1 MTAAELKNRIPEKT
15 EKCLVSAC
23 LIGLCT
29 RYDGCSKPNKEC
41 LAYLEQFSLLYIPV
55 CPEQL
60 GGLSTPRTAADLT
73 GGDGL
78 AVLRGEAAVIDRNG
92 IEVSSQFIAGA
103 KAVLHIASSQDVRLA
118 LLKSGS
124 PSCGLTPATGVTAAL
139 LLENG
144 IQVLEF

>member
-1 MTAAELKNRIPEKT
+1 LLP

-29 RYDGCSKPNKEC
+29 RYDGCSKPNKAC
-41 LAYLEQFSLLYIPV
+41 QAYLKQLSLCYIPL

-60 GGLSTPRTAADLT
+60 GGLSTPRTAADLC

-92 IEVSSQFIAGA
+92 VEVSSRFIAGA
-103 KAVLHIASSQDVRLA
+103 EAVLQIARSQDITLA

-124 PSCGLTPATGVTAAL
+124 PSCGLTPVTGVTAAL
-139 LLENG
+139 LLEHG
-144 IQVLEF
+144 IRVVEF